1 LPFNGGKPS
10 KRIRIRPLEA
20 IGLFFPISA
29 SMSSAAYKDIW
40 VEFARQFNIA
50 QTFGHNRS
58 SVKADGS
65 NQIGPVEIKVRDP

>member
-1 LPFNGGKPS
+1 
-10 KRIRIRPLEA
+10 
-20 IGLFFPISA
+20 
-29 SMSSAAYKDIW
+29 MSSAVYKDIW

-58 SVKADGS
+58 SGKADGS